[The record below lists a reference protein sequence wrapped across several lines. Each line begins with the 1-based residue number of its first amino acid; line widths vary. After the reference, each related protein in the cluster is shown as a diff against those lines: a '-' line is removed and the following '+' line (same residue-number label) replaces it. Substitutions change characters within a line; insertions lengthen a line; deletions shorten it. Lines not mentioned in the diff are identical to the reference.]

1 MQSLAMV
8 TKCADMASHLSVPAV
23 PSLAR
28 PAEFLA
34 CLHDHEV
41 VVGPEGLHVG
51 LEMGVADEVLHPH
64 PHPPQVKKESS
75 KRSLKDED
83 KQVL

>member
-1 MQSLAMV
+1 MV

-28 PAEFLA
+28 PAEVLA

-41 VVGPEGLHVG
+41 VVGPEALHVG
-51 LEMGVADEVLHPH
+51 LEMGVAEEVLHPH
-64 PHPPQVKKESS
+64 PHPHPPLVKRESS
-75 KRSLKDED
+75 KKSASDEH
-83 KQVL
+83 KQAL